1 MKKFFLFAA
10 AAIAAMTVNA
20 ASFTGFDAG
29 ANLGEQIA
37 AGLATDLVNV
47 EFVETSAGKYSV
59 NLVTG
64 GTEGSFKFG
73 GVQFAYTNSADG
85 ATAFKTYGTYIQPN
99 GKDRE
104 IRIPAKAG
112 ESAKVVL
119 VEACAGVLVNGE
131 SQDLVAGENILA
143 GSASGIVL
151 KTVSTKPKIMAILPA
166 EGGDEPGGG
175 GDDPVVSGSFDG
187 FSAENENHLG
197 KQIQNGLIQNQVNIE
212 VAEASSFDP
221 ENPKFVIN
229 CITGGEEGSFTMG
242 GVKFVYKNSNDG
254 ATAFKTYGTYIQP
267 NGKDR
272 EIRIPAKAGEKVRIV
287 LTEACAGVLV
297 DGASQ
302 DFAAG
307 ENILTATQDGIVL
320 KTASS
325 KPKLQAIQPAGGTQ
339 GFDELNAAPKAVKR
353 IINGQVVIV
362 KEDGRM
368 FNLLG
373 AEIAL

>member
-29 ANLGEQIA
+29 SNLGEQIA
-37 AGLATDLVNV
+37 GGLATDLVNV
-47 EFVETSAGKYSV
+47 VFDKTAEGKYSV

-73 GVQFAYTNSADG
+73 GVQFAYTNSTDG
-85 ATAFKTYGTYIQPN
+85 ATAYKTYGTYIQPN

-104 IRIPAKAG
+104 IRIPAGAG

-119 VEACAGVLVNGE
+119 VEDCAGVLVNGE
-131 SQDLVAGENILA
+131 SKDLVAGENILA

-166 EGGDEPGGG
+166 EGGEGGEGGG
-175 GDDPVVSGSFDG
+175 GAVDPTPGSFDG
-187 FSAENENHLG
+187 FSAETQALG
-197 KQIQNGLIQNQVNIE
+197 EQIAAGLAKDLVNIE
-212 VAEASSFDP
+212 FVETSTGKYSANLVA
-221 ENPKFVIN
+221 
-229 CITGGEEGSFTMG
+229 GGQEGSFTFG
-242 GVKFVYKNSNDG
+242 GVQFAYTNSADG
-254 ATAFKTYGTYIQP
+254 ATAYKTYGTYIQP

-272 EIRIPAKAGEKVRIV
+272 EIRIPAKAGEKVRIL

-297 DGASQ
+297 DGESQ
-302 DFAAG
+302 DFVAG
-307 ENILTATQDGIVL
+307 ENILTATKDGIVL
-320 KTASS
+320 KTVST
-325 KPKLQAIQPAGGTQ
+325 KPKFQAIQPAAAQ
-339 GFDELNAAPKAVKR
+339 GVENIFEETTKAVKF
-353 IINGQVVIV
+353 IHNGQVVV
-362 KEDGRM
+362 KKGDRF

>member
-10 AAIAAMTVNA
+10 AAVAALSMNA

-29 ANLGEQIA
+29 SNLGEQIA
-37 AGLATDLVNV
+37 GGLATDLVNV
-47 EFVETSAGKYSV
+47 VFDQTSEGKYSV

-85 ATAFKTYGTYIQPN
+85 ATAYKTYGTYIQPN

-104 IRIPAKAG
+104 IRIPAGAG

-119 VEACAGVLVNGE
+119 VEDCAGVLVNGE
-131 SQDLVAGENILA
+131 SKDLVAGENILA

-166 EGGDEPGGG
+166 EGGEGGEGGG
-175 GDDPVVSGSFDG
+175 GAVDPTPGSFDG
-187 FSAENENHLG
+187 FSAETQALG
-197 KQIQNGLIQNQVNIE
+197 EQIAAGLAQNLVNITFVE
-212 VAEASSFDP
+212 TSEGKYSANLVA
-221 ENPKFVIN
+221 
-229 CITGGEEGSFTMG
+229 GGQEGSFTFG
-242 GVKFVYKNSNDG
+242 GVQFAYTNSADG
-254 ATAFKTYGTYIQP
+254 ATAYKTYGTYIQP

-272 EIRIPAKAGEKVRIV
+272 EIRIPAKAGEKVRIL

-302 DFAAG
+302 DFVAG
-307 ENILTATQDGIVL
+307 ENILTATKDGIVL
-320 KTASS
+320 KTVST
-325 KPKLQAIQPAGGTQ
+325 KPKFQAIQPAAAQ
-339 GFDELNAAPKAVKR
+339 GVENIFEETTKAVKF
-353 IINGQVVIV
+353 IHNGQVVV
-362 KEDGRM
+362 KKGDRF

>member
-29 ANLGEQIA
+29 SNLGEQIA
-37 AGLATDLVNV
+37 GGLATDLVNV
-47 EFVETSAGKYSV
+47 VFDQTSEGKYSV

-85 ATAFKTYGTYIQPN
+85 ATAYKTYGTYIQPN

-104 IRIPAKAG
+104 IRIPAGAG

-131 SQDLVAGENILA
+131 SKDLVAGENILA

-166 EGGDEPGGG
+166 EGGGGAV
-175 GDDPVVSGSFDG
+175 DPTPGSFDG
-187 FSAENENHLG
+187 FSAETQALG
-197 KQIQNGLIQNQVNIE
+197 EQIAAGLAQNLVNITFVE
-212 VAEASSFDP
+212 TSEGKYSANLVA
-221 ENPKFVIN
+221 
-229 CITGGEEGSFTMG
+229 GGQEGSFTFG
-242 GVKFVYKNSNDG
+242 GVQFAYTNSADG
-254 ATAFKTYGTYIQP
+254 ATAYKTYGTYIQP

-272 EIRIPAKAGEKVRIV
+272 EIRIPAKAGEKVRIL

-302 DFAAG
+302 DFVAG
-307 ENILTATQDGIVL
+307 ENILTATKDGIVL
-320 KTASS
+320 KTVST
-325 KPKLQAIQPAGGTQ
+325 KPKFQAIQPAAAQ
-339 GFDELNAAPKAVKR
+339 GVENIFEETTKAVKF
-353 IINGQVVIV
+353 IHNGQVVV
-362 KEDGRM
+362 KKGDRF

>member
-47 EFVETSAGKYSV
+47 VFDQTSEGKYSV

-104 IRIPAKAG
+104 IRIPAGAG

-131 SQDLVAGENILA
+131 SKDLVAGENILA

-175 GDDPVVSGSFDG
+175 GDDPVVPGSFDG
-187 FSAENENHLG
+187 FSAETEHLG
-197 KQIQNGLIQNQVNIE
+197 KQIENGLIQNQVNIE
-212 VAEASSFDP
+212 VAQQSSFDP
-221 ENPKFVIN
+221 ENPKFEIKCV
-229 CITGGEEGSFTMG
+229 TGGEEGSFTMG

-254 ATAFKTYGTYIQP
+254 AVAFKTYGTYIQP

-307 ENILTATQDGIVL
+307 ENILTAAQDGIVL
-320 KTASS
+320 KTVSS
-325 KPKLQAIQPAGGTQ
+325 KPKIQAIQPAGTQ
-339 GFDELNAAPKAVKR
+339 GVENIFEEGNKAVKF
-353 IINGQVVIV
+353 IHNGQVVV
-362 KEDGRM
+362 KKGDRF

-373 AEIAL
+373 AEITL

>member
-104 IRIPAKAG
+104 IRIPAGAG

-131 SQDLVAGENILA
+131 SKDLVAGENILA

-151 KTVSTKPKIMAILPA
+151 KTASSKPKIMAILPA

-175 GDDPVVSGSFDG
+175 GDDPVVPGSFDG
-187 FSAENENHLG
+187 FSAETQALG
-197 KQIQNGLIQNQVNIE
+197 EQIAAGLAQNLVNVE
-212 VAEASSFDP
+212 
-221 ENPKFVIN
+221 FVETSAGKYSVN
-229 CITGGEEGSFTMG
+229 LVEGGVEGSFSFG
-242 GVKFVYKNSNDG
+242 GVVFAYKNSSAG

-297 DGASQ
+297 DGESQ

-307 ENILTATQDGIVL
+307 ENILTASKDGIVL

-325 KPKLQAIQPAGGTQ
+325 KPKLQAIQPAGGSQ

-373 AEIAL
+373 AEITL

>member
-29 ANLGEQIA
+29 SNLGEQIA
-37 AGLATDLVNV
+37 GGLATDLVNV
-47 EFVETSAGKYSV
+47 VFDQTSEGKYSV

-85 ATAFKTYGTYIQPN
+85 ATAYKTYGTYIQPN

-104 IRIPAKAG
+104 IRIPAGAG

-131 SQDLVAGENILA
+131 SKDLVAGENILA

-166 EGGDEPGGG
+166 EGGEGGEGGG
-175 GDDPVVSGSFDG
+175 GAVDPTPGSFDG
-187 FSAENENHLG
+187 FSAETQALG
-197 KQIQNGLIQNQVNIE
+197 EQIAAGLAKDLVNIE
-212 VAEASSFDP
+212 FVETSTGKYSANLVA
-221 ENPKFVIN
+221 
-229 CITGGEEGSFTMG
+229 GGQEGSFTFG
-242 GVKFVYKNSNDG
+242 GVQFAYTNSADG
-254 ATAFKTYGTYIQP
+254 ATAYKTYGTYIQP

-272 EIRIPAKAGEKVRIV
+272 EIRIPAKAGEKVRIL

-302 DFAAG
+302 DFVAG
-307 ENILTATQDGIVL
+307 ENILTATKDGIVL
-320 KTASS
+320 KTVST
-325 KPKLQAIQPAGGTQ
+325 KPKFQAIQPAAAQ
-339 GFDELNAAPKAVKR
+339 GVENIFEETTKAVKF
-353 IINGQVVIV
+353 IHNGQVVV
-362 KEDGRM
+362 KKGDRF

>member
-1 MKKFFLFAA
+1 MKKIFLFAA
-10 AAIAAMTVNA
+10 AAVAALSMNA
-20 ASFTGFDAG
+20 ASFTGFDARTT
-29 ANLGEQIA
+29 ALGEQIA

-47 EFVETSAGKYSV
+47 VFDQTSEGKYSV

-85 ATAFKTYGTYIQPN
+85 ATAYKTYGTYIQPN

-112 ESAKVVL
+112 ESVNIVL
-119 VEACAGVLVNGE
+119 SEACAGVLVDE
-131 SQDLVAGENILA
+131 VSTDLVAGDNILTA
-143 GSASGIVL
+143 TKDGIVL
-151 KTVSTKPKIMAILPA
+151 KTVSTKPKFQAILPS
-166 EGGDEPGGG
+166 EGGEGGG
-175 GDDPVVSGSFDG
+175 GGVDPVPGSFDG
-187 FSAENENHLG
+187 FSAETQALG
-197 KQIQNGLIQNQVNIE
+197 EQIAAGLAQNLVNITFVE
-212 VAEASSFDP
+212 TSEGKYSANLVA
-221 ENPKFVIN
+221 
-229 CITGGEEGSFTMG
+229 GGQEGSFTFG
-242 GVKFVYKNSNDG
+242 GVQFAYTNSADG
-254 ATAFKTYGTYIQP
+254 ATAYKTYGTYIQP

-307 ENILTATQDGIVL
+307 ENILTAAQDGIVL
-320 KTASS
+320 KTVSS
-325 KPKLQAIQPAGGTQ
+325 KPKFQAIQPAATQ
-339 GFDELNAAPKAVKR
+339 GVENIFEETTKAVKFLH
-353 IINGQVVIV
+353 NGQVVV
-362 KEDGRM
+362 KKGDRF

>member
-64 GTEGSFKFG
+64 GEEGSFKFG

-119 VEACAGVLVNGE
+119 SEACTGVLVNGE
-131 SQDLVAGENILA
+131 SKDLVAGDNILA

-151 KTVSTKPKIMAILPA
+151 KTVSTKPKIMAILLV
-166 EGGDEPGGG
+166 EGGTEP
-175 GDDPVVSGSFDG
+175 GDDPIVVGSFDG

-197 KQIQNGLIQNQVNIE
+197 KQIQNGLIQNMMNIN

-221 ENPKFVIN
+221 ENPKFEIKCV
-229 CITGGEEGSFTMG
+229 TGGVEGTFTMG
-242 GVKFVYKNSNDG
+242 GVQFAYKNSSDN

-287 LTEACAGVLV
+287 LTAACEGVLV
-297 DGASQ
+297 DGNAQ
-302 DFAAG
+302 DFVEG
-307 ENILTATQDGIVL
+307 ENILTATKDGLVL
-320 KTASS
+320 KTAST
-325 KPKLQAIQPAGGTQ
+325 KPKIQAIQPAGTQ
-339 GFDELNAAPKAVKR
+339 GVENIFEESSKAVKF
-353 IINGQVVIV
+353 IHNGQVVV
-362 KEDGRM
+362 KKGDRF

>member
-29 ANLGEQIA
+29 SNLGEQIA
-37 AGLATDLVNV
+37 GGLATDLVNV
-47 EFVETSAGKYSV
+47 VFDQTSEGKYSV

-85 ATAFKTYGTYIQPN
+85 ATAYKTYGTYIQPN

-104 IRIPAKAG
+104 IRIPAGAG

-131 SQDLVAGENILA
+131 SKDLVAGENILA

-166 EGGDEPGGG
+166 EGGEGGG
-175 GDDPVVSGSFDG
+175 GGVDPVPGSFDG
-187 FSAENENHLG
+187 FSAESEHLG
-197 KQIQNGLIQNQVNIE
+197 KQIQNGLIQNKDNIE

-221 ENPKFVIN
+221 ENPKFEIKCV
-229 CITGGEEGSFTMG
+229 TGGVEGTFSMG
-242 GVKFVYKNSNDG
+242 GVVFAYKNSNDN
-254 ATAFKTYGTYIQP
+254 AIAYKTYGTYIQP

-272 EIRIPAKAGEKVRIV
+272 EIRIPAKAGEKVRIL

-297 DGASQ
+297 DEVST
-302 DFAAG
+302 DFVAG
-307 ENILTATQDGIVL
+307 ENILTATKDGIVL
-320 KTASS
+320 KTVST
-325 KPKLQAIQPAGGTQ
+325 KPKFQAIQPAATQ
-339 GFDELNAAPKAVKR
+339 GVENIFEETTKAVKF
-353 IINGQVVIV
+353 IHNGQVVV
-362 KEDGRM
+362 KKGDRF

>member
-29 ANLGEQIA
+29 SNLGEQIA
-37 AGLATDLVNV
+37 GGLAEELVNV
-47 EFVETSAGKYSV
+47 VFDKTAEGKYSV

-73 GVQFAYTNSADG
+73 GVQFAYTNSTDG
-85 ATAFKTYGTYIQPN
+85 ATAYKTYGTYIQPN

-104 IRIPAKAG
+104 IRIPAGAG

-131 SQDLVAGENILA
+131 SKDLVAGENILA

-166 EGGDEPGGG
+166 EGGEGGG
-175 GDDPVVSGSFDG
+175 GDDPVVPGSFDG
-187 FSAENENHLG
+187 FSAETQALG
-197 KQIQNGLIQNQVNIE
+197 EQIAAGLAKNLVNIE
-212 VAEASSFDP
+212 FVETSAGKYSANLVA
-221 ENPKFVIN
+221 
-229 CITGGEEGSFTMG
+229 GGQEGSFSFG
-242 GVKFVYKNSNDG
+242 GVVFAYTNSNAG
-254 ATAFKTYGTYIQP
+254 ATAYKTYGTYIQP

-272 EIRIPAKAGEKVRIV
+272 EIRIPAKAGEKVRIL

-297 DGASQ
+297 DGESQ
-302 DFAAG
+302 DFVAG
-307 ENILTATQDGIVL
+307 ENILTATKDGIVL
-320 KTASS
+320 KTAST
-325 KPKLQAIQPAGGTQ
+325 KPKFQAIQPAGAQ
-339 GFDELNAAPKAVKR
+339 GVENIFEEDNKAVKF
-353 IINGQVVIV
+353 IHNGQVVV
-362 KEDGRM
+362 KKGDRF

>member
-20 ASFTGFDAG
+20 ASFAGFDAG

-37 AGLATDLVNV
+37 GGLATDLVNV
-47 EFVETSAGKYSV
+47 VFDQTAEGKYSV

-104 IRIPAKAG
+104 IRIPAGAG

-131 SQDLVAGENILA
+131 SKDLVAGENILA

-175 GDDPVVSGSFDG
+175 DDPVSGSFDG
-187 FSAENENHLG
+187 FSAETQALG
-197 KQIQNGLIQNQVNIE
+197 EQIAAGLAQNLVNVE
-212 VAEASSFDP
+212 
-221 ENPKFVIN
+221 FVETSAGKYSVN
-229 CITGGEEGSFTMG
+229 LVEGGVEGSFSFG
-242 GVKFVYKNSNDG
+242 GVVFAYKNSSAG

-272 EIRIPAKAGEKVRIV
+272 EIRIPAKAGEQVRIV

-297 DGASQ
+297 DGESQ

-307 ENILTATQDGIVL
+307 ENILTASKDGIVL
-320 KTASS
+320 KTVST
-325 KPKLQAIQPAGGTQ
+325 KPKLQAIQPAGGSQ

-373 AEIAL
+373 AEISL

>member
-29 ANLGEQIA
+29 SNLGEQIEG
-37 AGLATDLVNV
+37 GLATDLVNV
-47 EFVETSAGKYSV
+47 DFVVTSAGKYSV

-104 IRIPAKAG
+104 IRIPAGAG

-131 SQDLVAGENILA
+131 SKDLVAGENILA

-166 EGGDEPGGG
+166 EGGEGGG
-175 GDDPVVSGSFDG
+175 GDDPVVPGSFDG
-187 FSAENENHLG
+187 FSAETEHLG
-197 KQIQNGLIQNQVNIE
+197 KQIQNGLIQNLVNIE
-212 VAEASSFDP
+212 VAEASGFDP

-287 LTEACAGVLV
+287 LIEACAGVLV
-297 DGASQ
+297 DGESQ
-302 DFAAG
+302 DFVAG
-307 ENILTATQDGIVL
+307 ENILTATKDGIVL

-325 KPKLQAIQPAGGTQ
+325 KPKIQAIQPAGAQ
-339 GFDELNAAPKAVKR
+339 GVENIFEEDNKAVKF
-353 IINGQVVIV
+353 IHNGQVVV
-362 KEDGRM
+362 KKGDRF